1 MKYLEEKELVW
12 LNSLLSSY
20 DIGDRVI
27 NGRIEAFSCKKTN
40 SDKKLAKSLESH
52 YQQEISE
59 THYSPCAFDNSDNV
73 EHNASEKLKDTKF
86 DLSKSYTRIL
96 PSAQS
101 IGALRD
107 VATRKLLIDLIT
119 TMNATFPDYDFSG
132 VRIEQFYKERSS
144 QIALNRLNYHLAEM
158 MDSIASKEALEGINE
173 SLFAEKM
180 WNAIST
186 IIQPEEC
193 EVYSYIPDMES
204 DPFSDGNLWSINYFF
219 HNKRLKKILY
229 VTCMCKSITCEDMD
243 DEDEMMDDVTEDTT
257 EEDIDDTAE
266 DYFGMS
272 NDWEDGA

>member
-27 NGRIEAFSCKKTN
+27 KGRIEAFSCKKTA
-40 SDKKLAKSLESH
+40 SDRKLAKSLEQH

-59 THYSPCAFDNSDNV
+59 TQYSPRVLENNDTV
-73 EHNASEKLKDTKF
+73 EHKPFENPQNTKS
-86 DLSKSYTRIL
+86 DLSNSYTRIL

-107 VATRKLLIDLIT
+107 AATRKLLIDLIT
-119 TMNATFPDYDFSG
+119 TMNATFPDYDFSS
-132 VRIEQFYKERSS
+132 VQIEQFYKEKSS
-144 QIALNRLNYHLAEM
+144 HVALNRINYHLAEM
-158 MDSIASKEALEGINE
+158 MDSIASKEAVEGTNV
-173 SLFAEKM
+173 SVFADKM
-180 WNAIST
+180 WKAIAR
-186 IIQPEEC
+186 IIRPEEC

-229 VTCMCKSITCEDMD
+229 VTCMCKSITCDDMD

-257 EEDIDDTAE
+257 EEDIDDTSD